1 VDQDQTAIQQIP
13 TSAGHPPLQVVWAP
27 WIRRAVTAWRGVA
40 RSFAQMGEAFGM
52 RRSGIIACHVSF
64 LASDADGLLAME
76 VEEPKFADW
85 GRGACVHGDARRPDL
100 SVSASAVPRSI
111 APLAAASLA
120 RSVRPCI
127 QHAHK

>member
-1 VDQDQTAIQQIP
+1 
-13 TSAGHPPLQVVWAP
+13 
-27 WIRRAVTAWRGVA
+27 
-40 RSFAQMGEAFGM
+40 MGEAFGM

-100 SVSASAVPRSI
+100 SVSAGAVPRSI
-111 APLAAASLA
+111 APLAALSLA
-120 RSVRPCI
+120 RCVRPCI
-127 QHAHK
+127 QRAHK